1 LEIVFL
7 RRGNKLKII
16 SCKGYELEKAKS
28 NTSEDFFNR
37 SEITFVEDGKE
48 KTLHVLYIRYFDE
61 IFNEFTPFK
70 QDPLFGDGDNSV
82 YFKDIVALVCLLKN
96 PELRH
101 RKRLYVNSKPEF
113 AAYFNEIDY
122 KKLPEIFDSLQ
133 QKKGYE
139 LRSPLEFIMQPN

>member
-1 LEIVFL
+1 M
-7 RRGNKLKII
+7 KII
-16 SCKGYELEKAKS
+16 SCRDYELEKAKS

-37 SEITFVEDGKE
+37 SEITFIEDGKE

-70 QDPLFGDGDNSV
+70 QDPIFGEGDNSV
-82 YFKDIVALVCLLKN
+82 YFKDIVALVCLLKD
-96 PELRH
+96 PDLRH
-101 RKRLYVNSKPEF
+101 RKRLYVNSKQEF
-113 AAYFNEIDY
+113 AAYFKEIDY
-122 KKLPEIFDSLQ
+122 KKLPEIFASLQ